1 MASDEGAGY
10 FRQRGQM
17 RIMRTNSHSTRG
29 SWQRILGCLLA
40 YALALQ
46 GCIFAFDLSRSAIA
60 GASDAV
66 SVGYALCS
74 HSGAGVALPDAPAQS
89 PVGDSRCMFCCI
101 AGAVYVNCAPP
112 CAPQYS
118 RAEFTNAVWPLV
130 APRLV
135 ALVVNAK
142 AWPRGPPA
150 AA

>member
-1 MASDEGAGY
+1 
-10 FRQRGQM
+10 M
-17 RIMRTNSHSTRG
+17 RIMRIYSHSAHGAWR
-29 SWQRILGCLLA
+29 RILSCLLA

-46 GCIFAFDLSRSAIA
+46 GCIFAFDMSRSAIA
-60 GASDAV
+60 AAPESV
-66 SVGYALCS
+66 SAGYTLCS
-74 HSGAGVALPDAPAQS
+74 HSGAAVPDTPAQS
-89 PVGDSRCMFCCI
+89 PVGDSRCMLCCM

-118 RAEFTNAVWPLV
+118 RVEFTSAVWPLK

-135 ALVVNAK
+135 ALVVNAQ

>member
-1 MASDEGAGY
+1 
-10 FRQRGQM
+10 M
-17 RIMRTNSHSTRG
+17 RIMRIYSHSAHGAWRRVL
-29 SWQRILGCLLA
+29 SCLLA

-46 GCIFAFDLSRSAIA
+46 GCIFAFDMSRSAIA
-60 GASDAV
+60 ASPDAV

-74 HSGAGVALPDAPAQS
+74 HSGAGGAVPGAPAQS
-89 PVGDSRCMFCCI
+89 PVGDNLCLFCCI
-101 AGAVYVNCAPP
+101 AGVTYLNSALPGAPP
-112 CAPQYS
+112 HKV
-118 RAEFTNAVWPLV
+118 EFTSVAWPLM